1 MQHNQLAYEWDIGG
15 CWDSADADIFNTF
28 STVQFKSEKSAQG
41 RYSKLYNVGFLFWFL
56 SDMHI
61 TS

>member
-41 RYSKLYNVGFLFWFL
+41 RYSKLYNVGFLF
-56 SDMHI
+56 
-61 TS
+61 